1 MIRIKYLDTVF
12 LPKEPVPSRWPDAF
26 AVITACNPRGQDA
39 HPDANR
45 KSSALLRKATGRLKL
60 KRHRVTGMSDD
71 MKHREPGFAIW
82 GCDLSA
88 ALELG
93 SQFNQDAI
101 FWVEDG
107 RLDVVSCATGER
119 QHVALWAQRL
129 RSRGQRS
136 KCCRVYVI
144 ELADK
149 ARTVGKVKK
158 ANPHANPKMKCLY
171 VGSTARTPGE
181 RFKIH
186 KTQGKQSSAIVREYG
201 LRLVPAL
208 YRDLPLM
215 TRISAERREA
225 QLAAKLR
232 GKGYTVW
239 QK

>member
-1 MIRIKYLDTVF
+1 MIKTHYLQTVF
-12 LPKEPVPSRWPDAF
+12 LVKRPAPDTWPDAF
-26 AVITACNPRGQDA
+26 AVITACNPLGQHLD
-39 HPDANR
+39 DKSNR
-45 KSSALLRKATGRLKL
+45 SAGVRLRRTISRLGL
-60 KRHRVTGMSDD
+60 KRHRVTGMSAD
-71 MKHREPGFAIW
+71 MKHRESGFAVW
-82 GCDLSA
+82 GCGLAGALDL
-88 ALELG
+88 G
-93 SQFNQDAI
+93 RQFNQDAI

-107 RLDVVSCATGER
+107 RLDVVSSATGER

-144 ELADK
+144 ELADE

-186 KTQGKQSSAIVREYG
+186 KTKGKQSSAIVREYG